1 MQALVLIASVVAIV
15 GSILS
20 VQVPRYIQHHRQQR
34 GKATKAQTPRTSPDI
49 GRSDNHQCPTTDGTN
64 SPPNGTTAPPNAP
77 SSSQSKPRK
86 PWDPPFPTRKA
97 KEKDAS
103 WLILPPTPHIAK
115 QDAPSDDQIKDV
127 PRRHSASDSS
137 LPKETA
143 QEEPAKEDAR
153 GTKEATGVM
162 SVVWPVLAILGG
174 LFLVLLFA
182 VLIAHCLAW
191 FIVYKT
197 EARLGE
203 ARRGVVQGGEMRL
216 CLCARG

>member
-1 MQALVLIASVVAIV
+1 MQALVLVVSVLAIV

-34 GKATKAQTPRTSPDI
+34 VKATKAQTPRTSPDVSS
-49 GRSDNHQCPTTDGTN
+49 SDNHQRPTTDGTN
-64 SPPNGTTAPPNAP
+64 SPPNGTTAPANAP

-86 PWDPPFPTRKA
+86 PWDPPFPTRRA
-97 KEKDAS
+97 NEKEGN
-103 WLILPPTPHIAK
+103 WLILPPTPHTAK
-115 QDAPSDDQIKDV
+115 QDAPSDDRVEDV
-127 PRRHSASDSS
+127 SRRHSASNSS

-143 QEEPAKEDAR
+143 SEEPAKEDAQ
-153 GTKEATGVM
+153 GTKETTGVM
-162 SVVWPVLAILGG
+162 SIVWSVLAILGS